1 MTSPN
6 FMYPQPTDDELASQQ
21 PWPTGPTDPASQP
34 GPAGQPGAPSAP
46 GGEPHSAYGV
56 PNPQHAALHQQTHP
70 PVEKSPRLGVVALTL
85 SIIAASVS
93 VVASI
98 VLALTV
104 GPAEAASGYYFTDIP
119 EWMQTLSI
127 GLLGLQGLL
136 TGLGIA
142 GLITGII
149 ATVTARGR
157 TQGIIATA
165 VAVLAPLVSFGVFV
179 TMSFAAA

>member
-21 PWPTGPTDPASQP
+21 PGST
-34 GPAGQPGAPSAP
+34 GAPSAP
-46 GGEPHSAYGV
+46 GGEPHSDHGG
-56 PNPQHAALHQQTHP
+56 PNPQQAALHQQTHP
-70 PVEKSPRLGVVALTL
+70 LVEKSPRLGVVALTL

-93 VVASI
+93 LVASI

>member
-21 PWPTGPTDPASQP
+21 PWPTGPT
-34 GPAGQPGAPSAP
+34 GAPSAP
-46 GGEPHSAYGV
+46 GGEPHSDYGG
-56 PNPQHAALHQQTHP
+56 PNPQQAALHQQTHP

-85 SIIAASVS
+85 SIIAACASL
-93 VVASI
+93 VASI

>member
-1 MTSPN
+1 MTSPD

-21 PWPTGPTDPASQP
+21 PWPTGPT
-34 GPAGQPGAPSAP
+34 GAPSAP
-46 GGEPHSAYGV
+46 GAEPHSAYGG
-56 PNPQHAALHQQTHP
+56 PNPQHAALQRQIHP

-93 VVASI
+93 LVASI

>member
-1 MTSPN
+1 MTSSN

-21 PWPTGPTDPASQP
+21 PWPNAPT
-34 GPAGQPGAPSAP
+34 GAPNSH
-46 GGEPHSAYGV
+46 GGEPNSAGRG
-56 PNPQHAALHQQTHP
+56 PDPQHAAMHQQMDP
-70 PVEKSPRLGVVALTL
+70 PIEKSPRLGIIALTL
-85 SIIAASVS
+85 SIIAACVS
-93 VVASI
+93 LVASI
-98 VLALTV
+98 ILALTV
-104 GPAEAASGYYFTDIP
+104 GPAEAEFGYYFTDIP

-157 TQGIIATA
+157 TQGIVASA

-179 TMSFAAA
+179 TLSFAAA